1 MINSGDVLGFLVL
14 VLISRTDI
22 VCAVRLRTGYFGEVR
37 QHLSEC
43 CRGGNASGILNLC
56 RYAAFAVEGKVL
68 SESEDGFWGLTH
80 LPEKWRDFIRCA
92 LDIESCIGDI
102 TWNFDGCETFRQCI
116 MEECVLRILSL
127 RETPRE
133 LERFIR
139 YFSARWRNEALYRDC
154 MTACLNSDSPL
165 PQWYLLLNAKEEII
179 GGAGLIISDFTARG
193 DLWPWLCALYIE
205 EAYRGHA
212 YGARLIAHVKR
223 EAARLGYRKLHLS
236 TEHVGYYEKSG
247 FRYLG
252 VSSDPFGS
260 SSRIYC
266 AETQN
271 DWDFLVT
278 TAKTK
283 LLPRNVSPFV
293 EAGGVAAALL
303 TEAGNVY
310 AGVCIDTAC
319 SLGMCAERNAAASMI
334 TNGERRVVKLVC
346 LMGNGSPGMLCG
358 ACCEFL
364 MQLDPQNRD
373 IEILVSYPDVH
384 TVKLGDL
391 MPSWWGAERFN
402 DTISI

>member
-1 MINSGDVLGFLVL
+1 M
-14 VLISRTDI
+14 
-22 VCAVRLRTGYFGEVR
+22 
-37 QHLSEC
+37 
-43 CRGGNASGILNLC
+43 
-56 RYAAFAVEGKVL
+56 
-68 SESEDGFWGLTH
+68 
-80 LPEKWRDFIRCA
+80 
-92 LDIESCIGDI
+92 
-102 TWNFDGCETFRQCI
+102 
-116 MEECVLRILSL
+116 RILSL

-165 PQWYLLLNAKEEII
+165 PQWYLLLNEKGEII
-179 GGAGLIISDFTARG
+179 GGAGLIVSDFTARG
-193 DLWPWLCALYIE
+193 DLWPWLCALYVE

-212 YGARLIAHVKR
+212 YGARLIAHVKK

-236 TEHVGYYEKSG
+236 TEHVGYYEKYG

-278 TAKTK
+278 AAKEK
-283 LLPRNVSPFV
+283 LHPRNVSPFV

-334 TNGERRVVKLVC
+334 TNGERRVVKLAC
-346 LMGNGSPGMLCG
+346 LMGNGSPGMPCG
-358 ACCEFL
+358 ACREFL
-364 MQLDPQNRD
+364 MQLDPRNSD

-384 TVKLGDL
+384 TVKLGEL
-391 MPSWWGAERFN
+391 MPSWWGTERFN
-402 DTISI
+402 EPDH